1 MAEAERRAEDPQV
14 DDQARLTERI
24 QDRLQE
30 RFQEPIETVTRVT
43 ERTLALFP
51 VRVWRRFLVG
61 NGFVLSAGMSY
72 QALFA
77 VFAGVYVVFAVAGI
91 WLVQSPE
98 TMDALID
105 VINTYV
111 PGLIGDEGVIT
122 TAAIREIATSTTSVL
137 TVTGLVA
144 VVILFWTAT
153 SWITYSRL
161 AMRSIFRLP
170 RDERPYVLLKA
181 RDFLVALAFGLMLLF
196 TAVLSVV
203 STAAVDWLL
212 DLVGV
217 ETRGWIQSLLAG
229 AAGLA
234 LVFVVDTAALVTL
247 FRFLARARIR
257 FRRMLPGAFA
267 GAFALVLLQAG
278 GGRLLSG
285 ATQNPLLSS
294 FVVFIAMLLW
304 FRIISVIALV
314 AGAWIAVAVEDRG
327 EELYTE
333 AERALLERDALL
345 VAARV
350 RVREAEAALAAAR
363 WWQVPLAR
371 RRLDAARRELDEL
384 LTDRDR
390 RDDAA
395 GRPAAPQHD
404 G

>member
-1 MAEAERRAEDPQV
+1 VGRGAGQDDEAVQRDETEQG
-14 DDQARLTERI
+14 RLTERI
-24 QDRLQE
+24 QEHLQD

-51 VRVWRRFLVG
+51 VRVWRRFLAG

-77 VFAGVYVVFAVAGI
+77 VFAGVYVVFVVAGI
-91 WLVQSPE
+91 WLVQSPP

-111 PGLIGDEGVIT
+111 PGLIGDEGVISPD
-122 TAAIREIATSTTSVL
+122 ALNEIAASTTSVL
-137 TVTGLVA
+137 TITGVVA
-144 VVILFWTAT
+144 LVILFWTAT

-161 AMRSIFRLP
+161 AMRSIFRMP
-170 RDERPYVLLKA
+170 KDDRSYVLLKA
-181 RDFLVALAFGLMLLF
+181 RDFVVALAFGLMLLF
-196 TAVLSVV
+196 TAVLSVI

-212 DLVGV
+212 QLVGV
-217 ETRGWIQSLLAG
+217 DSRGWVQSLLAG

-234 LVFVVDTAALVTL
+234 VVFVVDTAALVTL

-257 FRRMLPGAFA
+257 FRRMLPGALA
-267 GAFALVLLQAG
+267 GALALVLLQAG

-294 FVVFIAMLLW
+294 FVVFIAILLW

-314 AGAWIAVAVEDRG
+314 AGSWIAVAVEDRG
-327 EELYTE
+327 EQLYTE
-333 AERALLERDALL
+333 SERALLERDALA

-350 RVREAEAALAAAR
+350 RVRDAEAALASAR
-363 WWQVPLAR
+363 WWQLPIAR
-371 RRLDAARRELDEL
+371 RRLDAAERELEDL
-384 LTDRDR
+384 RP
-390 RDDAA
+390 
-395 GRPAAPQHD
+395 GRAPRA
-404 G
+404 